1 LIVPKT
7 MKIYSLPPLHECGM
21 PSAQFGMP
29 RHVYSNYLA
38 SPRRN
43 RGRKIMVGDSS
54 NTVHGLVRLA
64 HARREGGR
72 GVARGAANGGLWRV
86 SRPAAILHAYRESVS
101 Q

>member
-1 LIVPKT
+1 
-7 MKIYSLPPLHECGM
+7 
-21 PSAQFGMP
+21 
-29 RHVYSNYLA
+29 
-38 SPRRN
+38 
-43 RGRKIMVGDSS
+43 MVGDSS
-54 NTVHGLVRLA
+54 NTVHGLVMLA